1 MSTAAVMA
9 VGSIDESQRKA
20 ARVAGFAYLLSAA
33 TVVFAQFGIHPHLI
47 VAGNAAETARSIIAN
62 ERLFRIYIA
71 FNLVYCIGVVVLLTA
86 LHVILKGVSHHLAL
100 LAAYCRLVYALVWVF
115 VIVNLFS
122 ALRLLRGPDYLRA
135 FGADELHTLVR
146 LYLSGF
152 DAYYVGLL
160 FYGLA
165 SALCGYLWFKSR
177 YIPGVLAAWGVI
189 SSLWCVACTFAFLI
203 FPNLTRVINL
213 WWFDSPMG
221 LSEMATSFWL
231 LFKGLRPPERVEPD
245 TARARA
251 T

>member
-1 MSTAAVMA
+1 VIPGTV
-9 VGSIDESQRKA
+9 DESQRRA
-20 ARVAGFAYLLSAA
+20 ARVAGVAYLLSVAI
-33 TVVFAQFGIHPHLI
+33 VVFAQFSIRPHLI
-47 VAGNAAETARSIIAN
+47 VAGNAAETARSIIAG

-71 FNLVYCIGVVVLLTA
+71 FNLVYCAGVVVLLTA
-86 LHVILKGVSHHLAL
+86 LYVILKGVSHHLAL

-122 ALRLLRGPDYLRA
+122 ALRLLRGLDYLRA
-135 FGADELHTLVR
+135 FGADELHTLVK

-177 YIPGVLAAWGVI
+177 YIPRALAVWGVI
-189 SSLWCVACTFAFLI
+189 SSLWCAACTFVFIILPD
-203 FPNLTRVINL
+203 FTRVVNL

-221 LSEMATSFWL
+221 LFEIATSFWL
-231 LFKGLRPPERVEPD
+231 LFKGLRPFGIAEPETSRD
-245 TARARA
+245 YA